1 MARKKLITRRVA
13 ITQGEVMVV
22 NTTTKEVEERD
33 YHIIGSYVNFDK
45 ILEIISKSLP
55 SDIKAVQV
63 LNKKVEIKLF
73 GVTEKDFVN
82 YGVEL
87 DPNTRKLLKAED
99 EEAEDEEVQDEETEL
114 EDEEAEDEEAEV

>member
-22 NTTTKEVEERD
+22 NTLTREVEVRD
-33 YHIIGSYVNFDK
+33 FKIIGSYVNIDK
-45 ILEIISKSLP
+45 ILEIVCKSLP
-55 SDIKAVQV
+55 SDIKGVQV

-87 DPNTRKLLKAED
+87 DPDTRKLLKVED
-99 EEAEDEEVQDEETEL
+99 EEIEDEETQDEEIEDEETEL
-114 EDEEAEDEEAEV
+114 EETEV

>member
-22 NTTTKEVEERD
+22 NTTTREVEVRD
-33 YHIIGSYVNFDK
+33 YKIIGSYVNSDK
-45 ILEIISKSLP
+45 ILEIVCKSLP

-63 LNKKVEIKLF
+63 LTSKVQIKLF

-87 DPNTRKLLKAED
+87 DPDTRKLLKVED
-99 EEAEDEEVQDEETEL
+99 EEIEDEETQDEEIEDEETEL
-114 EDEEAEDEEAEV
+114 EETEV